1 LLIDY
6 GHHLIPHI
14 RVILNSDDGG
24 WKWSLLYGLINRL
37 STQELFGL
45 RTDLERMKCQ
55 PTQDEVAE
63 ELTEKIDEL
72 LAKIYNGKSR

>member
-1 LLIDY
+1 
-6 GHHLIPHI
+6 
-14 RVILNSDDGG
+14 
-24 WKWSLLYGLINRL
+24 
-37 STQELFGL
+37 
-45 RTDLERMKCQ
+45 MKCQ